1 MSQETEQYYF
11 LFENWSMDPNQWS
24 MLIDSI
30 AVLLAI
36 SGVILGY
43 VLYKK
48 QRRDNA
54 KDAFSFFRSSLPE
67 LEQSIAIAIVDLKE
81 FEASLDLDNFVNPIL
96 SASLNDSFLN
106 KINLVDLNRYYARE
120 RRGQLQNF
128 KQLLVDS
135 NFFGKYH
142 AYITKEIKSFRA
154 NYLHKREELNKETD
168 TVVLISS
175 EMAQMKAKLKKVLEN
190 DIAKFEAVLVNVR
203 KLV

>member
-1 MSQETEQYYF
+1 MSQDTEQYYF

-67 LEQSIAIAIVDLKE
+67 LEQSIAIVDLKE
-81 FEASLDLDNFVNPIL
+81 FRESLDLDTFVNPIL
-96 SASLNDSFLN
+96 TASLNDSFLN
-106 KINLVDLNRYYARE
+106 KINLVDLNRHYVRE
-120 RRGQLQNF
+120 RSEHLQNF

-142 AYITKEIKSFRA
+142 GYITKEIKSFRA
-154 NYLHKREELNKETD
+154 NYLHKTDELNKEADST
-168 TVVLISS
+168 VLISP
-175 EMAQMKAKLKKVLEN
+175 EMVQMKAKIKKVLEK
-190 DIAKFEAVLVNVR
+190 DIAKFEAVLANVR
-203 KLV
+203 ELV